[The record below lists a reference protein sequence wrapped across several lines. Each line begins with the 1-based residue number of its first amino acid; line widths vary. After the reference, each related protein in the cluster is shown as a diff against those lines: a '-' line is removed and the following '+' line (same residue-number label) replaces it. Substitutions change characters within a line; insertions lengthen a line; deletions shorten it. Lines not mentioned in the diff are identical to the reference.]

1 VRIPVCTTVLSLIAL
16 FVFSGAQAADK
27 IVVSG
32 KKYKTDVCE
41 RGADDVVPALPD
53 AARNYLTIVCARG
66 SQVIIANPPW
76 VFSEPDSQVF
86 SLLPFSMQGKFQKGV
101 SFTFINIRSLSA
113 ETAKAEFLSHYEN
126 ANTIG
131 GRSDAIFGEIS
142 LALKAVTET
151 FLSVRTLGDTSLVI
165 ELVGPDE
172 LRHELFLF
180 INGENEFSA
189 GLISQYKGTYGVST
203 SKGTILVH
211 NPS

>member
-1 VRIPVCTTVLSLIAL
+1 VLSSIAL

-41 RGADDVVPALPD
+41 HGVDEVVPALPD
-53 AARNYLTIVCARG
+53 AATNYLKIVCARG
-66 SQVIIANPPW
+66 TQIIIANPPW
-76 VFSEPDSQVF
+76 VLSESDSQVF
-86 SLLPFSMQGKFQKGV
+86 SLLPFSLQGKFQKRV
-101 SFTFINIRSLSA
+101 SFTFINVRSLPA

-126 ANTIG
+126 ANAIG
-131 GRSDAIFGEIS
+131 GGSAAIFGEIS
-142 LALKAVTET
+142 LAVKAMTET

-165 ELVGPDE
+165 ELIGPDE

-189 GLISQYKGTYGVST
+189 GLISQYKGMHGLST
-203 SKGTILVH
+203 SKGSILVR